1 LTKKV
6 GADAKAEIEK
16 QVNLYKSAVEQ
27 MKAESV
33 TAEQVKSIKDD
44 MDAAVAAV
52 KAIVEKQG
60 STVTEILMNIGNAGG
75 SPQKSKNK
83 TIAQKLHEDKE
94 DIRKIF
100 HSRTGVKEYMLVG
113 DGKGGVF

>member
-1 LTKKV
+1 MTPEELEALTKKV

-60 STVTEILMNIGNAGG
+60 STVTEILMNIGNAGDLLKKTKTKPLPR
-75 SPQKSKNK
+75 SFMKTKKISAKSS
-83 TIAQKLHEDKE
+83 TAA
-94 DIRKIF
+94 RA
-100 HSRTGVKEYMLVG
+100 
-113 DGKGGVF
+113 